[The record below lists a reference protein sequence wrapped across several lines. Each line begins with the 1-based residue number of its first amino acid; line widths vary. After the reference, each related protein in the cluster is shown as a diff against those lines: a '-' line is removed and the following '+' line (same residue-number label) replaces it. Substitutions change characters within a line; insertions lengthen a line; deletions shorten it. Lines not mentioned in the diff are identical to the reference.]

1 MTWETSRGGPSPS
14 PILQL
19 DGNISISTSES
30 ESESESSFHSLDKTF
45 FGPSNIQTD
54 RTGSIPKIATYNLR
68 SMYPK
73 INHLKTDILERSI
86 DVSFLQEIW
95 EPQKNDASDFD
106 FEVEKL
112 FEIDGLQY
120 LSLPRPANY
129 KGVSYGGVALI
140 VNSSKF
146 RCKKLSVS
154 VPKDLEVIWALA
166 KPKTA
171 KPLFKTFILCSF
183 YSPPDKQKNS
193 KLCTKY
199 TYFTNKM
206 SSRFI

>member
-1 MTWETSRGGPSPS
+1 
-14 PILQL
+14 
-19 DGNISISTSES
+19 
-30 ESESESSFHSLDKTF
+30 
-45 FGPSNIQTD
+45 
-54 RTGSIPKIATYNLR
+54 
-68 SMYPK
+68 MYPK

-95 EPQKNDASDFD
+95 EPQKNDTSDFD

-112 FEIDGLQY
+112 FEVDGLQY

-166 KPKTA
+166 
-171 KPLFKTFILCSF
+171 
-183 YSPPDKQKNS
+183 
-193 KLCTKY
+193 
-199 TYFTNKM
+199 
-206 SSRFI
+206 